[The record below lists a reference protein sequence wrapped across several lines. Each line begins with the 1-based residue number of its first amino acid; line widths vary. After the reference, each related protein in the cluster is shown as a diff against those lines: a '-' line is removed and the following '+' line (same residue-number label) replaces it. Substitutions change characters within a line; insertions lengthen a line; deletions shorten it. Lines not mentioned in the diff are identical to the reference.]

1 MDMVMGKRGVVWK
14 TPDITA
20 DGLKLFA
27 CVCMLIQSVG
37 IAVVERGMIHLD
49 QYTQESLSQA
59 MAQDS
64 HLMMLAGIGSVMQL
78 IGGMAMPVFTFLL
91 VEGFRNTSDFKKY
104 FLSVLLFA
112 AVSEIPY
119 DLAVNGKL
127 FDFSDQNA
135 MLSMAICLLMLY
147 FLNLVKSRT
156 GLAGAFFKAAIVA
169 ASVVWAALF
178 RTEYG
183 LCLVLLT
190 AIFYIFYT
198 RNVLKTVL
206 GMIVSLL
213 YVTGPVA
220 FYGIWCYNGQR
231 KNRVPKYVYYVFYPL
246 HLLVLALAAKIL
258 LL

>member
-1 MDMVMGKRGVVWK
+1 MGKHGVVWK

-59 MAQDS
+59 MAQDA

-156 GLAGAFFKAAIVA
+156 GLAGTFFKAAIVD

-198 RNVLKTVL
+198 
-206 GMIVSLL
+206 I
-213 YVTGPVA
+213 
-220 FYGIWCYNGQR
+220 
-231 KNRVPKYVYYVFYPL
+231 YPL

>member
-1 MDMVMGKRGVVWK
+1 MGKHGVVWK

-37 IAVVERGMIHLD
+37 IAVVESGMIHLD

-59 MAQDS
+59 MAQDA

-156 GLAGAFFKAAIVA
+156 GLAGTFFKAAIVA

-198 RNVLKTVL
+198 R
-206 GMIVSLL
+206 
-213 YVTGPVA
+213 
-220 FYGIWCYNGQR
+220 
-231 KNRVPKYVYYVFYPL
+231 YPL

>member
-14 TPDITA
+14 APDITA
-20 DGLKLFA
+20 DGLKMFA
-27 CVCMLIQSVG
+27 CVCMFIQSVG

-78 IGGMAMPVFTFLL
+78 IGGMAMPIFTFLL

-104 FLSVLLFA
+104 FFSVLLFA

-147 FLNLVKSRT
+147 FLDLVKSRT
-156 GLAGAFFKAAIVA
+156 GLAGALLKAAIVT

-231 KNRVPKYVYYVFYPL
+231 KNRIPKYVYYAFYPL

>member
-1 MDMVMGKRGVVWK
+1 MGKHGVVWK

-59 MAQDS
+59 MAQDA

-127 FDFSDQNA
+127 FDFSD
-135 MLSMAICLLMLY
+135 
-147 FLNLVKSRT
+147 
-156 GLAGAFFKAAIVA
+156 
-169 ASVVWAALF
+169 
-178 RTEYG
+178 
-183 LCLVLLT
+183 
-190 AIFYIFYT
+190 
-198 RNVLKTVL
+198 
-206 GMIVSLL
+206 
-213 YVTGPVA
+213 
-220 FYGIWCYNGQR
+220 
-231 KNRVPKYVYYVFYPL
+231 
-246 HLLVLALAAKIL
+246 
-258 LL
+258 

>member
-127 FDFSDQNA
+127 FDFSNQNA

-147 FLNLVKSRT
+147 FLDLIKNRT
-156 GLAGAFFKAAIVA
+156 GLAGAFFKVAIVA

>member
-1 MDMVMGKRGVVWK
+1 
-14 TPDITA
+14 
-20 DGLKLFA
+20 
-27 CVCMLIQSVG
+27 
-37 IAVVERGMIHLD
+37 
-49 QYTQESLSQA
+49 
-59 MAQDS
+59 
-64 HLMMLAGIGSVMQL
+64 
-78 IGGMAMPVFTFLL
+78 MPVFTFLL

-119 DLAVNGKL
+119 DRAVNGKL

-156 GLAGAFFKAAIVA
+156 GLAGTFFKAAIVA

-198 RNVLKTVL
+198 R
-206 GMIVSLL
+206 
-213 YVTGPVA
+213 
-220 FYGIWCYNGQR
+220 
-231 KNRVPKYVYYVFYPL
+231 YPL